1 MTIFN
6 QTFKIPD
13 SEELPLDPNIILSQ
27 VLSVKRKIYNFEET
41 LSREAILLAMS
52 NNNNKPVTNIDLSKY
67 IKELFKAYNILDT
80 NVLNYYLD
88 HLPNITKSDATEFS
102 HFINTECRGR
112 YIPAL
117 SPIIASLEMMST
129 VNTDIID
136 NKPIEQIVADIQS
149 FIPSFTDEEDI
160 KDVVVKTKAEFYHL
174 CYNQYNESAY
184 QIRDNLFEISS
195 AFRNLNPVTWEVS
208 DRYLC
213 TLPMIN
219 NDTIVRLAAIKAI
232 TYNKIIE
239 LIEFFEMI
247 RITSDEEE

>member
-6 QTFKIPD
+6 QTFKIPNF
-13 SEELPLDPNIILSQ
+13 EILPLDPNIILSQ

-41 LSREAILLAMS
+41 LSREAILLAIS
-52 NNNNKPVTNIDLSKY
+52 DINNKPTKIDLSKY
-67 IKELFKAYNILDT
+67 IKEFFKAYNILDT
-80 NVLNYYLD
+80 NLLNYYLD
-88 HLPNITKSDATEFS
+88 HLPNIIKSDITEFS
-102 HFINTECRGR
+102 HFINTECQGR
-112 YIPAL
+112 YMPAL

-136 NKPIEQIVADIQS
+136 NKPIEQIATDIQS

-160 KDVVVKTKAEFYHL
+160 KDVVIKTKAEFYHL

-195 AFRNLNPVTWEVS
+195 AFRNLNPVTWECS

-213 TLPMIN
+213 TLSMIN
-219 NDTIVRLAAIKAI
+219 NNTIVRLAAIKAI

-239 LIEFFEMI
+239 LIEFFEMN
-247 RITSDEEE
+247 RVTSDEEE